1 MQKNQIIESVD
12 KTVAKVNEM
21 FPNLNFKKP
30 TVEFF
35 SRGKVAGRAYYAK
48 HHLEF
53 NEVLAMENAEE
64 FENTVIHEVAHLVVR
79 KVYPFAKQAHGPE
92 FRAVCRHLGGTGNT
106 YHSYDVSTV
115 ARTMTKVVYECGCR
129 EHKIPPQKH
138 RKIQMGVSYYCRTCK
153 GEISAVKVNGKVK
166 VVKQA

>member
-1 MQKNQIIESVD
+1 MQKNQIIESVE

-35 SRGKVAGRAYYAK
+35 NRGKVSGRAYYAK

-92 FRAVCRHLGGTGNT
+92 FRAVCRGLGGTGNT

-129 EHKIPPQKH
+129 EHKISPQKH
-138 RKIQMGVSYYCRTCK
+138 RKIQMGAVYRCNTCK
-153 GEISAVKVNGKVK
+153 GQIFAVKVDGKVK